1 MDRGD
6 VEGGRV
12 LKLLVVGPVR
22 RTLVVMISVV
32 LVEVLTSI
40 LMVVTVLAVVVM
52 VRLAARR

>member
-32 LVEVLTSI
+32 LVEVLASI
-40 LMVVTVLAVVVM
+40 LSMVVSVIAVVM
-52 VRLAARR
+52 VV

>member
-1 MDRGD
+1 MDRRD

>member
-32 LVEVLTSI
+32 PVEVLASI